1 MTKQDLM
8 TEGVEFTQE
17 GKKRKDVN
25 ERNGHQLTDRQKR
38 AGSLAGRTEYYSK
51 ELRCTFYVKKG
62 VDPLEVEK
70 RYIEERAK
78 I

>member
-1 MTKQDLM
+1 MTEQDLM

-25 ERNGHQLTDRQKR
+25 EKNGHTLTEKQIR
-38 AGSLAGRTEYYSK
+38 AGSLKGRTEYYSK
-51 ELRCTFYVKKG
+51 ELRCTFFVKKG
-62 VDPLEVEK
+62 VDPLEVEQ
-70 RYIEERAK
+70 RYILERAK